1 MRRTCS
7 RRPVTRRS
15 PVVLLAPALGPGSD
29 DYLLWLRREVEQT
42 VNWAGEPTVKHQSG
56 TLSPR
61 ASFALWREKVRD
73 QSEPWQ
79 YHDIG
84 GAGRL
89 AESVAARL
97 ARLEDMSLASAA
109 ARAEQLFQREHE
121 IADALQRGMLPTL
134 PELPGITL
142 SAAYVSASESAE
154 VGGDWYDVFALP
166 DGAIGLAMGDVTG
179 HDLSAAAAMGQLRSV
194 LRSYAWEEPA
204 PEQVLDK
211 MDALVAG
218 FAMRHLAT
226 VFFGRIE
233 SESRTDGDAD
243 DGTEGGSVLRYA
255 NAGHLPPMLR
265 LPDGTVEV
273 IDDGVSVLIG
283 VDAGIPHEAA
293 SRRLPP
299 GSTLLLYTDG
309 LVERRDRGL
318 TEGVEELRAIVA
330 SGPAN
335 PDELREHVLAHL
347 GAGRREDDIA
357 VLAVLLDA

>member
-1 MRRTCS
+1 
-7 RRPVTRRS
+7 
-15 PVVLLAPALGPGSD
+15 
-29 DYLLWLRREVEQT
+29 
-42 VNWAGEPTVKHQSG
+42 
-56 TLSPR
+56 
-61 ASFALWREKVRD
+61 
-73 QSEPWQ
+73 
-79 YHDIG
+79 
-84 GAGRL
+84 
-89 AESVAARL
+89 
-97 ARLEDMSLASAA
+97 
-109 ARAEQLFQREHE
+109 
-121 IADALQRGMLPTL
+121 MLPTL
-134 PELPGITL
+134 PELAGVTL
-142 SAAYVSASESAE
+142 SASYVSASESAE

-166 DGAIGLAMGDVTG
+166 DGSIGLAMGDVTG

-194 LRSYAWEEPA
+194 LRSYAWEEQA

-218 FAMRHLAT
+218 FAMRHLAS

-233 SESRTDGDAD
+233 SAGDSADGA
-243 DGTEGGSVLRYA
+243 EGGSVLRYA
-255 NAGHLPPMLR
+255 NAGHLPPLLR

-293 SRRLPP
+293 SRRLPT

-309 LVERRDRGL
+309 LVERRARGL
-318 TEGVEELRAIVA
+318 TEGVEELRTVVA

-335 PDELREHVLAHL
+335 PDELRDHVLAHL